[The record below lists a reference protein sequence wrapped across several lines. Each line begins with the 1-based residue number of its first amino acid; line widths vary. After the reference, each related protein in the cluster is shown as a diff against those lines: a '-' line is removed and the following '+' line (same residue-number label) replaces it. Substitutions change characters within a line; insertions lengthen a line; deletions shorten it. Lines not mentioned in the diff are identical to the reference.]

1 MWWQGLRTSKLAQT
15 SRCWCSPRPSNE
27 HTTMTVAVTLLL
39 IRLVFLSRLCSL
51 ANNPRHIDNAAPH
64 IFVLLFLFWAL
75 FRIFFYLVLV
85 WLEAIAGNFVLSWL
99 SRSYYIAEQSSDVLH
114 SSWPTYFLLNKK
126 TLFYVLA
133 LVVNR
138 YVTYG
143 HVYRLKKPL
152 RSTLRK

>member
-1 MWWQGLRTSKLAQT
+1 MWWQGLQTSKLAQT

-27 HTTMTVAVTLLL
+27 HTTMTVLRHCCLFDWYFYPDYAVWPT
-39 IRLVFLSRLCSL
+39 I
-51 ANNPRHIDNAAPH
+51 PDIENAAAH
-64 IFVLLFLFWAL
+64 IFLLLFLFWPL
-75 FRIFFYLVLV
+75 FRVFFYPLLV

>member
-1 MWWQGLRTSKLAQT
+1 MARLTNKQASTNIALLMLPQAQQWKYHYD
-15 SRCWCSPRPSNE
+15 CP
-27 HTTMTVAVTLLL
+27 ATLLL
-39 IRLVFLSRLCSL
+39 IRLVFLSWLCSL
-51 ANNPRHIDNAAPH
+51 ANNPRHRECCSTHFSFA
-64 IFVLLFLFWAL
+64 VLVLTSFPC
-75 FRIFFYLVLV
+75 FFYPLLV